1 MEIDGQAVAAWY
13 GWRLGW
19 RYAYYLAGF
28 DPRWAHRS
36 VGFLLIAQT
45 VRAAIAEGATEYDLL
60 LGDEAYKR
68 RFATGSRRVE
78 TVMLTRARDPI
89 RPLFRAEAA
98 LRSGYRRLPP
108 QVADRL
114 RALPSAVAGRLP
126 SSRER

>member
-1 MEIDGQAVAAWY
+1 
-13 GWRLGW
+13 
-19 RYAYYLAGF
+19 
-28 DPRWAHRS
+28 
-36 VGFLLIAQT
+36 
-45 VRAAIAEGATEYDLL
+45 VRAAIAVGATEYDLL

-114 RALPSAVAGRLP
+114 RALAAAVAGRLP